1 MTPPEL
7 TIRPV
12 QAGDFDRW
20 LPLWL
25 AYQRFY
31 ETAIPEAVT
40 RATWSRFLDPAEP
53 MDAALAEW
61 QGEAVGMVHF
71 IEHRSCWTEGNY
83 MYLQDL
89 YTSDAA
95 RGQGVA
101 SALIEHVGQQAR
113 QRGCSRVHWLTQEG
127 NARARA
133 LYDRVATRSGFI
145 QYRQVL

>member
-31 ETAIPEAVT
+31 ETALPEAVT
-40 RATWSRFLDPAEP
+40 RTTWGRFLDPAEP

-61 QGEAVGMVHF
+61 QGQAVGLVHF
-71 IEHRSCWTEGNY
+71 IEHRSCWTQGNY

-89 YTSDAA
+89 YTSEAA
-95 RGQGVA
+95 RGRGVA
-101 SALIEHVGQQAR
+101 SALIEHVGEQAR
-113 QRGCSRVHWLTQEG
+113 HVAARACTGWTQEG

-145 QYRQVL
+145 QYRQVF